1 MSVASEGSSRSKR
14 RVALATSRKLKT
26 LFGGASGGMQGGP
39 KCWRRHH
46 DRKSG
51 AGRGFAAPSATDIRA
66 FPPGGK
72 AVDGGPNPRSG
83 FGIRLSGAAP

>member
-39 KCWRRHH
+39 KCWRRQH

-51 AGRGFAAPSATDIRA
+51 AGRGFAAPSATDIRV
-66 FPPGGK
+66 FPPGDGV
-72 AVDGGPNPRSG
+72 ADGGPNPQSG
-83 FGIRLSGAAP
+83 VWHKKIGGA